1 MKDAGIAWLEHHV
14 WFPADCALFCGRMV
28 PRFLHVGSLKM
39 STISVSG
46 LNQQIHTRQVGLK
59 FGSLAFTLAMLSMM
73 GPFSID
79 TYLPSLP
86 SISQSLGATST
97 QVQQTVT
104 AFLVFFAFMSL
115 WHGAISDAFG
125 RRRLV
130 ILSLGIFA
138 AASLGCA
145 LAGSV
150 QTLMFFRA
158 LQGATAGA
166 GMIVG
171 RAIVRDLYEGADAQ
185 KLMSHVATI
194 FTIAPVLAPVV
205 GGWLQVWF
213 GWRAVFV
220 FLVIFASL
228 ILIACRRALP
238 ETLPR
243 SKRQR
248 LEPAFLARSYAKVL
262 TTWPFVL
269 SAISLGICNAGF
281 FIYIMSAPR
290 FLMTHL
296 GLRETDFL
304 WLFGP
309 IAIGMMIGAGIS
321 GRVAGKISGMHTV
334 LIGYSIMAVAAVG
347 NVILNLFLPPML
359 PWTIVPLF
367 ILVVGM
373 TTAMP
378 SLTLMGLDLFPSQ
391 KGLAASCQ
399 GFIIL
404 GSNSLVSALVPMVWG
419 TTLSLAVTCLL
430 LTAIG
435 LLTLFLYMW
444 MMKNRVTTSVY

>member
-1 MKDAGIAWLEHHV
+1 
-14 WFPADCALFCGRMV
+14 
-28 PRFLHVGSLKM
+28 M
-39 STISVSG
+39 STISVSE
-46 LNQQIHTRQVGLK
+46 LNQPVQTRSAGLK
-59 FGSLAFTLAMLSMM
+59 FGSLAFVLAMLSMM

-86 SISQSLGATST
+86 SISRSLGATSS

-104 AFLVFFAFMSL
+104 VFLIFFAFMSL
-115 WHGAISDAFG
+115 WHGAISDAYG
-125 RRRLV
+125 RRKLV
-130 ILSLGIFA
+130 ILSLGIFSV
-138 AASLGCA
+138 ASIGCA

-150 QTLMFFRA
+150 QALMFFRA
-158 LQGATAGA
+158 LQGATAGT

-171 RAIVRDLYEGADAQ
+171 RAVVRDLYEGAEAQ

-220 FLVIFASL
+220 FLVIFAL
-228 ILIACRRALP
+228 LLLFFCRRALP

-248 LEPAFLARSYAKVL
+248 LVPAFLARSYWKAL
-262 TTWPFVL
+262 TTGPFVL
-269 SAISLGICNAGF
+269 SSVSLGICNAGF

-309 IAIGMMIGAGIS
+309 IAVGMMIGAGIS
-321 GRVAGKISGMHTV
+321 GRVAGKISRNHTV
-334 LIGYSIMAVAAVG
+334 FIGYAIMAFAAVG
-347 NVILNLFLPPML
+347 NVILNLLLPPML

-367 ILVVGM
+367 IFVIGM

-404 GSNSLVSALVPMVWG
+404 GSNSLVSALVPLIWG
-419 TTLSLAVTCLL
+419 TTLSLAVTCLV
-430 LTAIG
+430 LTAVG
-435 LLTLFLYMW
+435 LLALFLYLW
-444 MMKNRVTTSVY
+444 TMKKRVTAAV

>member
-1 MKDAGIAWLEHHV
+1 MSLEV
-14 WFPADCALFCGRMV
+14 
-28 PRFLHVGSLKM
+28 LKM
-39 STISVSG
+39 STISVSE
-46 LNQQIHTRQVGLK
+46 LNRQVQIRSAGLK
-59 FGSLAFTLAMLSMM
+59 FGSLAFVLAMLSMM

-86 SISQSLGATST
+86 SISQSLGASSS
-97 QVQQTVT
+97 QAQQTVT
-104 AFLVFFAFMSL
+104 AFLIFFAFMSL

-125 RRRLV
+125 RRKLV
-130 ILSLGIFA
+130 ILSLGIFSV
-138 AASLGCA
+138 ASIGCA
-145 LAGSV
+145 LAGSIQV
-150 QTLMFFRA
+150 LMFFRA

-171 RAIVRDLYEGADAQ
+171 RAVVRDLYEGADAQ

-194 FTIAPVLAPVV
+194 FTIAPVLAPIV

-220 FLVIFASL
+220 FLVIFALFLMFS
-228 ILIACRRALP
+228 CWRALP

-248 LEPAFLARSYAKVL
+248 LEPVFLARSYGKVL

-269 SAISLGICNAGF
+269 SSVSLGICNAGF

-309 IAIGMMIGAGIS
+309 IAVGMMMGAGIS
-321 GRVAGKISGMHTV
+321 GRVAGKVSGNQTV
-334 LIGYSIMAVAAVG
+334 FIGYSIMAAAAVG
-347 NVILNLFLPPML
+347 NVIMNLLLPPML

-367 ILVVGM
+367 VFVVGM

-399 GFIIL
+399 GFIML
-404 GSNSLVSALVPMVWG
+404 GLNSLVAALVPLVWG
-419 TTLSLAVTCLL
+419 TTLSLAVTCLGF
-430 LTAIG
+430 TSVG
-435 LLTLFLYMW
+435 LFTLFLYIRT
-444 MMKNRVTTSVY
+444 MKQRVAVKM

>member
-1 MKDAGIAWLEHHV
+1 
-14 WFPADCALFCGRMV
+14 
-28 PRFLHVGSLKM
+28 M
-39 STISVSG
+39 STVSISE
-46 LNQQIHTRQVGLK
+46 LNQQAQVRRDGLK
-59 FGSLAFTLAMLSMM
+59 FGSLAFILAALSMM

-86 SISQSLGATST
+86 SISRSLGATAP

-104 AFLVFFAFMSL
+104 AFLMFFAFMSL
-115 WHGAISDAFG
+115 WHGALSDAFG
-125 RRRLV
+125 RRRLT
-130 ILSLGIFA
+130 ILSLGVFS

-150 QTLMFFRA
+150 QTLLFFRA
-158 LQGATAGA
+158 LQGATAGT
-166 GMIVG
+166 GMIIG
-171 RAIVRDLYEGADAQ
+171 RAVVRDLYEGAAAQ

-194 FTIAPVLAPVV
+194 FTIAPVVAPIV

-220 FLVIFASL
+220 FL
-228 ILIACRRALP
+228 ILFSAVLMFSAWRALP
-238 ETLPR
+238 ETLPK

-248 LEPAFLARSYAKVL
+248 LEPAFLARSYFKVM
-262 TTWPFVL
+262 TTPPFLL
-269 SAISLGICNAGF
+269 SSLSLGLCNAGF

-290 FLMTHL
+290 FLMVHL

-309 IAIGMMIGAGIS
+309 IAIGMMMGAYIS
-321 GRVAGKISGMHTV
+321 GRVAGRISGIRTV
-334 LIGYSIMAVAAVG
+334 FLGYSIMAVAATG
-347 NVILNLFLPPML
+347 NVILNLLLPPTL

-367 ILVVGM
+367 FFVVGM

-378 SLTLMGLDLFPSQ
+378 SLALKGMDLFPAQ

-399 GFIIL
+399 GFIML
-404 GSNSLVSALVPMVWG
+404 GSNSIVSALVPMIWG
-419 TTLSLAVTCLL
+419 TTLSLAVTELAIMSVSLSLL
-430 LTAIG
+430 Y
-435 LLTLFLYMW
+435 LYVRT
-444 MMKNRVTTSVY
+444 MKRRISI

>member
-1 MKDAGIAWLEHHV
+1 
-14 WFPADCALFCGRMV
+14 
-28 PRFLHVGSLKM
+28 M
-39 STISVSG
+39 STYSVSG
-46 LNQQIHTRQVGLK
+46 LSQKAQTRSVGLK
-59 FGSLAFTLAMLSMM
+59 FGSLAFILAMLSMM

-86 SISQSLGATST
+86 SISQSLGASSS

-104 AFLVFFAFMSL
+104 AFLICFAFMSL

-130 ILSLGIFA
+130 ILALGIFSL
-138 AASLGCA
+138 ASVGCA

-150 QTLMFFRA
+150 QVLMFFRA

-171 RAIVRDLYEGADAQ
+171 RAVVRDLYEGADAQ

-220 FLVIFASL
+220 FLVLFSAL
-228 ILIACRRALP
+228 IMISCRRALP

-243 SKRQR
+243 RKRQR
-248 LEPAFLARSYAKVL
+248 LEPAFLVRSYGKVL

-309 IAIGMMIGAGIS
+309 IAIGMMMGAGIS

-334 LIGYSIMAVAAVG
+334 LIGYSIMTTAAVG
-347 NVILNLFLPPML
+347 NVILNMLLAPTL

-367 ILVVGM
+367 VFVVGM

-378 SLTLMGLDLFPSQ
+378 SLTLMGLDLFPLQ

-404 GSNSLVSALVPMVWG
+404 GSNSLVAALVPLIWG
-419 TTLSLAVTCLL
+419 TTLSLAVTCLS
-430 LTAIG
+430 LTTIG

-444 MMKNRVTTSVY
+444 TMKNMATASV

>member
-1 MKDAGIAWLEHHV
+1 
-14 WFPADCALFCGRMV
+14 
-28 PRFLHVGSLKM
+28 M
-39 STISVSG
+39 STISVSE
-46 LNQQIHTRQVGLK
+46 LNHKVQTRSAGLK
-59 FGSLAFTLAMLSMM
+59 FGSLAFILAMLSMM

-86 SISQSLGATST
+86 SISRSLGASPS

-104 AFLVFFAFMSL
+104 AFLILFAFMSL
-115 WHGAISDAFG
+115 WHGAVSDAYG

-130 ILSLGIFA
+130 IVSLGIFA
-138 AASLGCA
+138 AASVGCA

-150 QTLMFFRA
+150 EVLLFFRA

-171 RAIVRDLYEGADAQ
+171 RAVVRDLYEGAEAQ

-220 FLVIFASL
+220 FLLIFALLLMFSSW
-228 ILIACRRALP
+228 RALP

-243 SKRQR
+243 GKRQR
-248 LEPAFLARSYAKVL
+248 LEPAFLLRSYGKVL
-262 TTWPFVL
+262 STGPFVL
-269 SAISLGICNAGF
+269 SSISLGICNAGF

-309 IAIGMMIGAGIS
+309 IAIGMMMGAHIS
-321 GRVAGKISGMHTV
+321 GRVAGKISGNRTV
-334 LIGYSIMAVAAVG
+334 LAGYCIMAAAAAG
-347 NVILNLFLPPML
+347 NAGLNLLLPPML

-367 ILVVGM
+367 VFVVGM

-378 SLTLMGLDLFPSQ
+378 SLTLMGLDLFPLQ

-399 GFIIL
+399 GFIML
-404 GSNSLVSALVPMVWG
+404 GLNSLVAALVPLIWG
-419 TTLSLAVTCLL
+419 TALSLAVTCLS
-430 LTAIG
+430 LTSVG
-435 LLTLFLYMW
+435 LLMLLLYFGT
-444 MMKNRVTTSVY
+444 MKKRVTASV